1 MQLIRSTRIGGNLFL
16 ATSIKDGWRVYDLK
30 WRYLGL
36 APKEAFVLV
45 GNNYRVR
52 RHAN

>member
-1 MQLIRSTRIGGNLFL
+1 MQLIRSKRVSGNLFL
-16 ATSIKDGWRVYDLK
+16 ATSIKDGWRVYDLN

-36 APKEAFVLV
+36 APKEEFVLV
-45 GNNYRVR
+45 GNNYKVR